1 MRVLQWAWQ
10 CFKAAQE
17 MLLAVSCWLFNAS
30 SCCIAGHMAGALQ
43 CVFAVVEREKKKNC
57 FGCQV
62 PLARTGDPIF
72 LQSLLVKLVWRTGL
86 AKTQVPGFGSYCSEK
101 ALLIPP
107 FFSRSINCVQVLHVR
122 HLPALLGLQ
131 CS

>member
-1 MRVLQWAWQ
+1 MCV
-10 CFKAAQE
+10 C
-17 MLLAVSCWLFNAS
+17 S
-30 SCCIAGHMAGALQ
+30 SGKG
-43 CVFAVVEREKKKNC
+43 KKKNC

-86 AKTQVPGFGSYCSEK
+86 PRTQVPGFGSYCSEK
-101 ALLIPP
+101 TLIIPA